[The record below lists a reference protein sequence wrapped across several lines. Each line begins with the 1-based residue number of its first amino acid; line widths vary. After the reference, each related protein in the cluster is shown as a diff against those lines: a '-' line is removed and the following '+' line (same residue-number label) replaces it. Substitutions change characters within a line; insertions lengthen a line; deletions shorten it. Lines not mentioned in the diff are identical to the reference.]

1 LRDMTL
7 PFELTYFDILKN
19 AVDIFIIAFIFY
31 RLLLFIRGS
40 RAIQMLFGLI
50 LVGLVY
56 LASKYLNLYT
66 TNWILQNFWSVLL
79 IAVIILFQPELRRM
93 LAEVGQRPILSSF
106 FKYEETQAIGE
117 VVKASIALSKKRIG
131 ALIVL
136 ERETR
141 LRPFIEVGTILTSRV
156 TEELLMA
163 IFQPLSPLHD
173 GAVIIGGN
181 RIFAAGCYLPLTLNV
196 DISKFLGTR
205 HRAGIGITEE
215 TDAVAIIVSEET
227 GNISLAIAG
236 KLYSN
241 LNENSLREHL
251 QMLFVTPKKKGK
263 E

>member
-1 LRDMTL
+1 MTL
-7 PFELTYFDILKN
+7 PFGLTYFDLLKN
-19 AVDIFIIAFIFY
+19 AADIILIAFIFY
-31 RLLLFIRGS
+31 KLLSFLKGS
-40 RAIQMLFGLI
+40 RAIQMVFGLI
-50 LVGLVY
+50 LLGIVY
-56 LASKYLNLYT
+56 LISKYLNLST
-66 TNWILQNFWSVLL
+66 TNWILQNFWSVIL

-106 FKYEETQAIGE
+106 FKYEETQAMGE
-117 VVKASIALSKKRIG
+117 VVKATLSLTKSKIG

-141 LRPFIEVGTILTSRV
+141 LRPYIEVGTIITSRV
-156 TEELLMA
+156 NEELLKA
-163 IFQPLSPLHD
+163 IFQPHSPLHD

-181 RIFAAGCYLPLTLNV
+181 RIFAVGCYLPLSLNA

-227 GNISLAIAG
+227 GNISLAVEG

-251 QMLFVTPKKKGK
+251 QMLFTAPQKKGK
-263 E
+263 GKR